1 MLNFTAGSGYLW
13 VVFSMMTALVVA
25 TQDAWVKKFFSHLSS
40 LEMAAFP
47 LIYSLPLFCL
57 GLCFV
62 SVPSLNPDFLWSY
75 LLSLPINA
83 VGFLLYMKAIRQ
95 SPLSLTLPYL
105 AFTPVFMIATGLI
118 FLNEIPNVYGIA
130 GISSIC
136 IGSYVLNLEPDRFS
150 FLSPFKAI
158 FKETGSWIMLIVALV
173 FSFGAV
179 IGKVAI
185 INSSPVFFAM
195 FFFSTFDLFL
205 IVILWATGKIQMA
218 TFVQSPAKGLFT
230 GSLLFCHALF
240 HAWAISMTKAAYM
253 IPVKR
258 LSILFGIIYG
268 GLIFKEKNLLIRFT
282 GAFLM
287 MSGAV
292 LIMMKGG

>member
-1 MLNFTAGSGYLW
+1 
-13 VVFSMMTALVVA
+13 
-25 TQDAWVKKFFSHLSS
+25 
-40 LEMAAFP
+40 
-47 LIYSLPLFCL
+47 
-57 GLCFV
+57 
-62 SVPSLNPDFLWSY
+62 
-75 LLSLPINA
+75 
-83 VGFLLYMKAIRQ
+83 
-95 SPLSLTLPYL
+95 
-105 AFTPVFMIATGLI
+105 
-118 FLNEIPNVYGIA
+118 
-130 GISSIC
+130 
-136 IGSYVLNLEPDRFS
+136 
-150 FLSPFKAI
+150 
-158 FKETGSWIMLIVALV
+158 
-173 FSFGAV
+173 
-179 IGKVAI
+179 
-185 INSSPVFFAM
+185 
-195 FFFSTFDLFL
+195 
-205 IVILWATGKIQMA
+205 MA